1 MVSMLELGL
10 ALVVLVALYLVYRT
24 LKAWRTLIVNAIV
37 GLVLLIG
44 VELAGLAVDITVWA
58 VLVCALGGLPGA
70 LLVMLLAWLE
80 VAFVPA
86 LVVFVG

>member
-10 ALVVLVALYLVYRT
+10 ALVALFALYLVYRT
-24 LKAWRTLIVNAIV
+24 LKAARTLILNAII
-37 GLVLLIG
+37 GLVLLLG

-58 VLVCALGGLPGA
+58 VLICALGGIPGA
-70 LLVMLLAWLE
+70 ILVMLLAWLE

-86 LVVFVG
+86 IIVVVG